1 MMTVRSE
8 PTTAKGIM
16 LCIYSQNVRVSPTTM
31 FTYPDALVELD
42 FLLIVLLRVEGVEAD
57 VVVNQLFPDLSAN
70 RVT

>member
-1 MMTVRSE
+1 
-8 PTTAKGIM
+8 M
-16 LCIYSQNVRVSPTTM
+16 LCIYGQNVRVSPTKK

-42 FLLIVLLRVEGVEAD
+42 LLLIVLLRVEGVEAD